1 MRGQTQFCV
10 WSPRHLL
17 LVMRICRG
25 WYHVITIT
33 SRDPAVSV
41 IAEMTTKIFSQTLDQ
56 DPRSCVTDTDRHDVN
71 LKSETYSQIIKGG
84 RGQSV
89 LYSCPCNGHVK
100 DPNFTTPLPPTL
112 SSYQHQPLL
121 LLFRSVHFQS
131 SDISWKDSGAGS
143 WGQWGRKFSGIYL
156 TLLLSE
162 SGGYFCH
169 AWHRNI

>member
-1 MRGQTQFCV
+1 MISCHHH
-10 WSPRHLL
+10 HLK
-17 LVMRICRG
+17 RPSGICDC
-25 WYHVITIT
+25 W
-33 SRDPAVSV
+33 DDN
-41 IAEMTTKIFSQTLDQ
+41 KDIFSDIV
-56 DPRSCVTDTDRHDVN
+56 PRSQKLRHRHRHDVN

-100 DPNFTTPLPPTL
+100 VPNFTTPLPPTL